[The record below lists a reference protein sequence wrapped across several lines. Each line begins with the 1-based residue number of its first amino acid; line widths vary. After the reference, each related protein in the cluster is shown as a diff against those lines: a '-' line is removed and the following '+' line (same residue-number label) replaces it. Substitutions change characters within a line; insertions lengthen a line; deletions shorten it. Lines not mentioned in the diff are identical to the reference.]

1 MNRKSPIPVQNLLK
15 EFQEV
20 YSKHKKLTPR
30 RVLYHSITMK
40 EGVLPI
46 NIRLYRYLYYKIII
60 IIIKKIVK
68 QLLQSGTI

>member
-46 NIRLYRYLYYKIII
+46 NIRPYRYLYYKII

-68 QLLQSGTI
+68 QLLQSGTT